1 MMKGANC
8 DVIGFSSLYKLTG
21 GGSNFGNETSGE
33 TVTAYLSRR
42 NPVKIILYLDRSLN
56 SLTKFNFDGAGHNMN
71 DFLSHNVFTS
81 ILNLKSRR
89 QNFYDSF
96 YLSSTSQA

>member
-1 MMKGANC
+1 MPIEMLLDFPVYINSPMG
-8 DVIGFSSLYKLTG
+8 VLIS
-21 GGSNFGNETSGE
+21 ETRPLSGE

-56 SLTKFNFDGAGHNMN
+56 SLTKFNFDGAGYNMN
-71 DFLSHNVFTS
+71 DILSHNVLTS

-96 YLSSTSQA
+96 HLSSTSQT